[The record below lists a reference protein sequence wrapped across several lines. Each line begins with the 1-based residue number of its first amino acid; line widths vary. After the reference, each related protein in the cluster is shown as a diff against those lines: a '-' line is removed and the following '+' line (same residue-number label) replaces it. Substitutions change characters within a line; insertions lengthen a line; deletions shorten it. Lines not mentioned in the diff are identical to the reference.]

1 MRKQIN
7 RDVLIV
13 LVLLTSLTFAIGA
26 VVVWRLKILHQPLI
40 ILAGSKNDPYYK
52 LSERYQKFLA
62 GKRINVAVCATAGSP
77 QILDM
82 LAGQMPSKLG
92 DIKCTALENKKHQ
105 GGQYKITEKTLQQL
119 LDNKYKI
126 VAGFTQGGVQ
136 TIRAEEDRRKAARRY
151 GWLRVNGAKSTSR
164 ALYSMG
170 RVLAEPLWVFYTC
183 NGKNDLSSLGE
194 LQGRNLYAGA
204 SRSGTNL
211 LARFLLGEF
220 GIKDNIQDSSADIAK
235 DKNAASFKAV
245 AARLRDAD
253 RKLSPTRDV
262 CLLNIADA
270 DGLAQRYPFLKRAV
284 LHKGALNPSKKIPET
299 DVNLVVTQAAFVVR
313 KELDVALQNLFA
325 QAVLHVQTDLGDEA
339 TFFPVPSSAL
349 TADDPEFPASPEA
362 LRVYRSDKTFF
373 QRVLPFWIAT
383 ILDDIIVFLLA
394 MPFLGIMLQFFRM
407 VPITRDMLIR
417 MRRDRVHRELHA
429 LDGRIEKAVSED
441 DLRQIEGERERIMKR
456 AQKITLPEAERFALT
471 RHNRHVKEHLLEMR
485 AKMQTY

>member
-1 MRKQIN
+1 M
-7 RDVLIV
+7 
-13 LVLLTSLTFAIGA
+13 A
-26 VVVWRLKILHQPLI
+26 
-40 ILAGSKNDPYYK
+40 
-52 LSERYQKFLA
+52 
-62 GKRINVAVCATAGSP
+62 
-77 QILDM
+77 
-82 LAGQMPSKLG
+82 
-92 DIKCTALENKKHQ
+92 
-105 GGQYKITEKTLQQL
+105 
-119 LDNKYKI
+119 
-126 VAGFTQGGVQ
+126 
-136 TIRAEEDRRKAARRY
+136 
-151 GWLRVNGAKSTSR
+151 
-164 ALYSMG
+164 
-170 RVLAEPLWVFYTC
+170 
-183 NGKNDLSSLGE
+183 
-194 LQGRNLYAGA
+194 
-204 SRSGTNL
+204 
-211 LARFLLGEF
+211 
-220 GIKDNIQDSSADIAK
+220 
-235 DKNAASFKAV
+235 
-245 AARLRDAD
+245 
-253 RKLSPTRDV
+253 PTRDV

-349 TADDPEFPASPEA
+349 AADDPEFPASPEA

-373 QRVLPFWIAT
+373 QRALPFWIAT

-485 AKMQTY
+485 AKMHTY